1 MDVTK
6 KSIGVLIDQLIT
18 TNLLC
23 FYEQE
28 KIMEG
33 TTDKEIAEAAKKTQM
48 FNARRN
54 ALIRAIDEKL
64 GEADFTLTEK
74 TYG

>member
-1 MDVTK
+1 MNITK

-33 TTDKEIAEAAKKTQM
+33 TTDKEIAEAA
-48 FNARRN
+48 NARRN
-54 ALIRAIDEKL
+54 ALIRAIDERL
-64 GEADFTLTEK
+64 GEVDFTLTEK

>member
-1 MDVTK
+1 MPE

-33 TTDKEIAEAAKKTQM
+33 TTDKEIAEAAKKAQEL
-48 FNARRN
+48 NARRN
-54 ALIRAIDEKL
+54 KLIRGIDSVL
-64 GEADFTLTEK
+64 GFEEDAPLEK